1 MEVVLLTFDSVN
13 HTMMTEKELIKR
25 GFKIKTIP
33 TPREISRSCGLT
45 IMLELQYLEDM
56 VKLKEDLP
64 IGYIWKYKKHNGNV
78 EVEKI

>member
-13 HTMMTEKELIKR
+13 HTMMTEKELIDK
-25 GFKIKTIP
+25 GYKIKTIP

-45 IMLELQYLEDM
+45 IMVELKYLQDM
-56 VKLKEDLP
+56 IKLKEDLP
-64 IGYIWKYKKHNGNV
+64 IDYIWKYKKHDRNV